1 MYLLVCMTVND
12 KIFQETIHLPY
23 CFVVQKKVISTLQL
37 KLQELVINGGD
48 LPGPGWF
55 LALCLDLHGTQYRD
69 KLGADPLQRDW
80 HPADI
85 NQLYIESNTPAT
97 HIFLAKEENRKDS
110 AAPTTK
116 SVYIPLRAYRK
127 IQWNAPLILIQ
138 IISSSPLRII
148 ISVL

>member
-1 MYLLVCMTVND
+1 MYGD
-12 KIFQETIHLPY
+12 
-23 CFVVQKKVISTLQL
+23 
-37 KLQELVINGGD
+37 D

-55 LALCLDLHGTQYRD
+55 LPLCLGLHGTQYRD

-110 AAPTTK
+110 TAPTTK
-116 SVYIPLRAYRK
+116 RVYIPFRAYWK
-127 IQWNAPLILIQ
+127 I
-138 IISSSPLRII
+138 
-148 ISVL
+148 

>member
-1 MYLLVCMTVND
+1 M
-12 KIFQETIHLPY
+12 
-23 CFVVQKKVISTLQL
+23 
-37 KLQELVINGGD
+37 NGDD

-55 LALCLDLHGTQYRD
+55 LPLCLDLHGTQYRG

-85 NQLYIESNTPAT
+85 NQLYIASNTPAT

-116 SVYIPLRAYRK
+116 RVYVPFGAYWK
-127 IQWNAPLILIQ
+127 I
-138 IISSSPLRII
+138 
-148 ISVL
+148 